1 MKKRCMKVLKGY
13 IPLLAGILLA
23 GCTVLSGQ
31 GPRIEIEVKGLSGDT
46 LILGEY
52 FTSRMIPL
60 DTLVLDR
67 NGKGVFEGS
76 DPLDGGMY
84 LIYFDPNHYLDFL
97 VGDDQVLSIQTD
109 TGDFAGSVRFEGSE
123 DNRIFQE
130 YKDYLQLKR
139 GELETQQALL
149 EKASGES
156 EKEQIR
162 EAQKKINLE
171 MEEYMDRIESE
182 HTGLFVRDFIGATR
196 EPVPPDHLLNGS
208 RRHDDSV
215 RYFYYK
221 THYLDHFDPF
231 DIRLLHTPIY
241 ENKIKSYISRATT
254 QHTDSLIAAVD
265 FLLEGSRQN
274 EDLYRYLLITLFNH
288 FAESKYM
295 GMEVVYFHI
304 AENYYIPDAT
314 WSSPDFISKLK
325 DNLEKSKPTL
335 IGQKAPNL
343 VMRRIP
349 PEHFQM
355 AAQDTAIKRD
365 PHIGEDFF
373 IHDVDARF
381 TILYFWEAD
390 CGHCKT
396 ITPALHEVYARLKEK
411 DVEVIAVHAINS
423 IEGKEK
429 WVDFINNY
437 GMHDWINCWSPYSN
451 EFRRLYNLL
460 AYPQIMILDRD
471 KKIIGKRIS
480 PEQAELIINNLI
492 KLES

>member
-1 MKKRCMKVLKGY
+1 
-13 IPLLAGILLA
+13 
-23 GCTVLSGQ
+23 
-31 GPRIEIEVKGLSGDT
+31 
-46 LILGEY
+46 
-52 FTSRMIPL
+52 
-60 DTLVLDR
+60 
-67 NGKGVFEGS
+67 
-76 DPLDGGMY
+76 
-84 LIYFDPNHYLDFL
+84 
-97 VGDDQVLSIQTD
+97 
-109 TGDFAGSVRFEGSE
+109 
-123 DNRIFQE
+123 
-130 YKDYLQLKR
+130 
-139 GELETQQALL
+139 
-149 EKASGES
+149 
-156 EKEQIR
+156 
-162 EAQKKINLE
+162 
-171 MEEYMDRIESE
+171 
-182 HTGLFVRDFIGATR
+182 
-196 EPVPPDHLLNGS
+196 
-208 RRHDDSV
+208 
-215 RYFYYK
+215 
-221 THYLDHFDPF
+221 
-231 DIRLLHTPIY
+231 
-241 ENKIKSYISRATT
+241 
-254 QHTDSLIAAVD
+254 
-265 FLLEGSRQN
+265 
-274 EDLYRYLLITLFNH
+274 
-288 FAESKYM
+288 
-295 GMEVVYFHI
+295 MEVVYFHI

-451 EFRRLYNLL
+451 EFRILYNLL
-460 AYPQIMILDRD
+460 AYPQIMILDL
-471 KKIIGKRIS
+471 S
-480 PEQAELIINNLI
+480 LIHI
-492 KLES
+492 